1 MIGPLRYAPRREGT
15 RFRLFPQAPYRT
27 ATPRPPE
34 TVWLSPRAGSIGPG
48 PQDDRMYVVDPIG
61 KTQHYGIAPF
71 PHWAALPYL
80 PPWDGPNLAAGA
92 A

>member
-1 MIGPLRYAPRREGT
+1 
-15 RFRLFPQAPYRT
+15 
-27 ATPRPPE
+27 
-34 TVWLSPRAGSIGPG
+34 
-48 PQDDRMYVVDPIG
+48 MYVIDPIG